1 MVHGI
6 RPGRGAKQLLE
17 TGQST
22 IRGKTSTCS
31 RRINVEILKVG
42 FEGVFVGK
50 SHQHKDDCPLQ
61 EQGCPLVERVQHLEE
76 ECARL
81 QELTHIDELTGFF
94 NYRYLVEAL
103 ESELE
108 RTRRTGIPTGL
119 IMIDL
124 DNFKRLNDDYGHEVG
139 NQALRWSSRLWRSN
153 IRRIDM
159 PCRYGGEEFSIILPG
174 SRLTQ
179 AARAAERLRTALAG
193 APLQL
198 SEEAVNLTASFGVD
212 AYGEREALSVEEFIK
227 RTDHYLLEAKSRGR
241 NCVCFDEGKV
251 RVVSTEVVAEE
262 RKALIAAADL

>member
-1 MVHGI
+1 M
-6 RPGRGAKQLLE
+6 
-17 TGQST
+17 
-22 IRGKTSTCS
+22 
-31 RRINVEILKVG
+31 
-42 FEGVFVGK
+42 GK
-50 SHQHKDDCPLQ
+50 SLQHRDDCPVKD
-61 EQGCPLVERVQHLEE
+61 QGCPLIERVRQLEE

-94 NYRYLVEAL
+94 NYRYLLEAL

-108 RTRRTGIPTGL
+108 RTRRSGIPTGL

-124 DNFKRLNDDYGHEVG
+124 DNFKRLNDDYGHEAG
-139 NQALRWSSRLWRSN
+139 NRALQWSSNLWRSN

-179 AARAAERLRTALAG
+179 AVRAAERLRTALAG

-198 SEEAVNLTASFGVD
+198 DEETVNLTASFGVD
-212 AYGEREALSVEEFIK
+212 AYGEREDLSVEEFIK
-227 RTDHYLLEAKSRGR
+227 RTDQYLLEAKSKGR
-241 NCVCFDEGKV
+241 NRVCFDESKV
-251 RVVSTEVVAEE
+251 RTASTEVVAEE

>member
-1 MVHGI
+1 MRGLQAVWLWALQTKPGPEGI
-6 RPGRGAKQLLE
+6 GLFFKGA
-17 TGQST
+17 
-22 IRGKTSTCS
+22 
-31 RRINVEILKVG
+31 
-42 FEGVFVGK
+42 FVGK
-50 SHQHKDDCPLQ
+50 SLQLRDECPLK
-61 EQGCPLVERVQHLEE
+61 EQVCPLVDRLQRLEE

-94 NYRYLVEAL
+94 NYRYLLEAL

-124 DNFKRLNDDYGHEVG
+124 DNFKRLNDDYGHEAG
-139 NQALRWSSRLWRSN
+139 NKALQWSSSLWRSN

-179 AARAAERLRTALAG
+179 AARAAERLRTALVG

-198 SEEAVNLTASFGVD
+198 NEEVVNLTASFGVD
-212 AYGEREALSVEEFIK
+212 AYEEKENLSVEEFIK
-227 RTDHYLLEAKSRGR
+227 RTDQYLLEAKSKGR
-241 NCVCFDEGKV
+241 NRVCFDESKV
-251 RVVSTEVVAEE
+251 RVVSTEVMADE